1 MQKSVLV
8 RDTEIRVTDILEK
21 IAKGYSYKQILTE
34 LPQLN
39 VGDIMMAA
47 QISFEILNDLV
58 VEGSD
63 HIRLEGRLTLTNGKY
78 VNLTKLR
85 KEHPRAYIKW
95 EPAED
100 DNLKRLHQQGKRI
113 NELSEILMRQ
123 PGAIMARLQ
132 FLGLIRDRQAV

>member
-1 MQKSVLV
+1 MQKSVII
-8 RDTEIRVTDILEK
+8 RDTEIRVTDILER
-21 IAKGYSYKQILTE
+21 IAKGQSYKQILVE

-39 VGDIMMAA
+39 VGDIMAAA
-47 QISFEILNDLV
+47 QFSYEILNDLI

-63 HIRLEGRLTLTNGKY
+63 HIRLEGRITLTNGKY

-85 KEHPRAYIKW
+85 QEFPRAYVKW

-100 DNLKRLHQQGKRI
+100 DNLKRLFQQGKKYD
-113 NELSEILMRQ
+113 ELSEILMRQ
-123 PGAIMARLQ
+123 KGAVVARLQ